1 MKESIPLVEIPYDA
15 AIENA
20 NFATDE
26 AILELTDVYD
36 LVREEADYWP
46 EDHFIFIRL
55 PE

>member
-1 MKESIPLVEIPYDA
+1 MSETLPLVEIPYDA
-15 AIENA
+15 AKENLGQA
-20 NFATDE
+20 V
-26 AILELTDVYD
+26 LELTDVYD